1 MVVTVRSLM
10 RKLFYLLPLLAT
22 TASAAFIPVT
32 SVTISTGGVTA
43 AQGPAGTQ
51 DWRMTLST
59 ALVNQGTP
67 GTNDWRVTMGTA
79 QVTQANAW
87 NVVSTN
93 TVVSGGVN
101 IVQPGSEVLATSG
114 TITGALPTGTNNI
127 GTVTGSTMT
136 INNPSGV
143 SLNVN
148 ITGGAAITSNFTSNT
163 TAAWNISPFPGQGQV
178 IAGIGPS
185 GLPQA
190 FRVDIDSNIYEIQQ
204 VLVSSVTTFPN
215 PQPNGS
221 STTAMGDPYGRA
233 VTVAGAPTSVWLTTA
248 PSTSGAG
255 FMVLV
260 ASPTGTLFTHVCGCM
275 FTNTSATAV
284 QATIYPSGGVV
295 NPNVVLQLVAGDT
308 RGIWPGCDKPF
319 LNTTAGGV
327 EISAKI
333 SAAVSS
339 ISGYCQYIQNQT
351 P

>member
-1 MVVTVRSLM
+1 M